1 MTSIFVD
8 EKDQGP
14 GNEDHFPAE
23 DLERLYRQGGVDV
36 AARIRGDQ
44 LNDVLGVTKYV
55 KSAWYVVTAD
65 GVEKL

>member
-1 MTSIFVD
+1 MQRLGD
-8 EKDQGP
+8 E
-14 GNEDHFPAE
+14 E
-23 DLERLYRQGGVDV
+23 ERLVVAQVAEAVLEGGVDV

-44 LNDVLGVTKYV
+44 LNEVLGVTKYV